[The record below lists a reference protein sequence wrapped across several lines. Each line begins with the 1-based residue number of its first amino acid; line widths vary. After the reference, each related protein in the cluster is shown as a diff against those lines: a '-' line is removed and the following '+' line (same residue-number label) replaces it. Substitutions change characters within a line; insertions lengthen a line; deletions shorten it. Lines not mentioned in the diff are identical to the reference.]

1 MSSKMT
7 KRSTTVLNVILGL
20 LLAGCAG
27 ERPVEKKVLVIGI
40 DGVRPDVL
48 AEVHTP
54 AIDALA
60 GEGAFSDRVT
70 TKAQT
75 VSGPGWSSM
84 LTGVWPDKHGVTSN
98 DFAGNNYA
106 MYPDFLTRLELLDGD
121 FSTFAVV
128 DWAPLGSEAS
138 GGPLLSDTIDVKLDF
153 DGDQLGYQEGDIR
166 SVAAAVRFLEN
177 QDPDAAFVYIGYPD
191 VAAHE
196 HGARSHEYYLSIENA
211 DVHVGR
217 LVAALRNRPT
227 YAREDWL
234 ILVSTDHGHRDEGG
248 HGGDSPEER
257 TVFYLASGPSVTNGS
272 LPHDVNIVDVA
283 VTALAHLGITIDPA
297 WHLDGRVSG
306 LKGGN

>member
-1 MSSKMT
+1 MR
-7 KRSTTVLNVILGL
+7 KRARTVLPSISILL
-20 LLAGCAG
+20 LLACTG
-27 ERPVEKKVLVIGI
+27 ERPLEKKVLVIGI

-48 AEVHTP
+48 AEIPTP

-60 GEGAFSDRVT
+60 AQGAFRGSVIT
-70 TKAQT
+70 QAQT

-98 DFAGNNYA
+98 SFAGNNYA
-106 MYPDFLTRLELLDGD
+106 MYPDFLTRLELIDGA

-153 DGDQLGYQEGDIR
+153 DGDQLGYQEGDNR
-166 SVAAAVRFLEN
+166 SVAAAVRFLEH

-191 VAAHE
+191 VAAHDN
-196 HGARSHEYYLSIENA
+196 GGSSQEYYQSIENA

-217 LVAALRNRPT
+217 LVAAVRNRPT
-227 YAREDWL
+227 YDREDWL

-248 HGGDSPEER
+248 HGDDSPEER
-257 TVFYLASGPSVTNGS
+257 TVFYLASGPSVTTGT
-272 LPHDVNIVDVA
+272 LPSEVNIVDVA
-283 VTALAHLGITIDPA
+283 VTALAHLGIAIDPA

-306 LKGGN
+306 LGAGN

>member
-1 MSSKMT
+1 MT
-7 KRSTTVLNVILGL
+7 RPTNVVCAIAVL
-20 LLAGCAG
+20 LLAACG
-27 ERPVEKKVLVIGI
+27 EPRIEKKVLVIGI

-60 GEGAFSDRVT
+60 AEGAFDGRIQ

-75 VSGPGWSSM
+75 RSGPGWSSM
-84 LTGVWPDKHGVTSN
+84 LTGVWPDKHRVTSN
-98 DFAGNNYA
+98 DFTPNNYA
-106 MYPDFLTRLELLDGD
+106 MYPDFLTRLELIDGQ

-153 DGDQLGYQEGDIR
+153 DGNQIGYQEGDIR

-191 VAAHE
+191 VAAE
-196 HGARSHEYYLSIENA
+196 DHGGRSQEYHLSIENA

-217 LVAALRNRPT
+217 LVAAVRNRPT
-227 YAREDWL
+227 YEREDWL
-234 ILVSTDHGHRDEGG
+234 ILVSTDHGQRDEGG
-248 HGGDSPEER
+248 HGGDSPEEQ
-257 TVFYLASGPSVTNGS
+257 TVFYLASGPSVGES
-272 LPHDVNIVDVA
+272 ALPRDVNIVDVA
-283 VTALAHLGITIDPA
+283 VTALTHLGIVIDPA

-306 LKGGN
+306 LGGAR

>member
-1 MSSKMT
+1 MRHHTATFSAVT
-7 KRSTTVLNVILGL
+7 IL
-20 LLAGCAG
+20 LLTGCAG
-27 ERPVEKKVLVIGI
+27 ESPIEKKVLVIGI

-60 GEGAFSDRVT
+60 ADGGLSGRIT
-70 TKAQT
+70 TRAQT
-75 VSGPGWSSM
+75 VSGPGWSST
-84 LTGVWPDKHGVTSN
+84 LTGVWPDKHRVTSN
-98 DFAGNNYA
+98 DFSGNNYA
-106 MYPDFLTRLELLDGD
+106 MYPDFLTRLELIDSD

-128 DWAPLGSEAS
+128 DWAPLGSEVS

-153 DGDQLGYQEGDIR
+153 DGDQLGYEEGDIR
-166 SVAAAVRFLEN
+166 SVAAAVRFLEH

-196 HGARSHEYYLSIENA
+196 HGGRSPEYYLSVENA

-217 LVAALRNRPT
+217 LVAAIRNRPT
-227 YAREDWL
+227 YEREDWL

-257 TVFYLASGPSVTNGS
+257 TVFYLASGPSVKRGT
-272 LPHDVNIVDVA
+272 LPSDVNIVDVA

-306 LKGGN
+306 LEGGN